1 MSLARNTLRAAGALL
16 AAAATYAAPR
26 LVLAAGACDSFKDQ
40 FDGLFNWVPDRYCTA
55 QGLLLAA
62 INLGLTLA
70 GGAAVLFLIVGGLR
84 YLAAGGDQEASER
97 GKKTLT
103 NALIGLVVVL
113 LATMIVRVVS
123 RTITG
128 GSGGGT
134 TPGGTQGG
142 GTPGGGTQGGG
153 SVGAIVSNART
164 GFPDELTPG
173 QNATFTFDLNPQR
186 VGGLDAARSGISQA
200 CGGVAFSNT
209 SLVLKINGTEI
220 YRSPFSV
227 NGPNSLS
234 ATITRSVPSNLTS
247 PVVATLHL
255 CGGTEV
261 GRAEY

>member
-1 MSLARNTLRAAGALL
+1 MSSAPKLSRTFGG
-16 AAAATYAAPR
+16 AAAAAIAYAAPR
-26 LVLAAGACDSFKDQ
+26 FVLAAGACDSFKSQ
-40 FDGLFNWVPDRYCTA
+40 FGGLFDWVPDRYCTA

-62 INLGLTLA
+62 INLGLSLA
-70 GGAAVLFLIVGGLR
+70 GGAAVLFLIVGAFR

-97 GKKTLT
+97 GRKTMT
-103 NALIGLVVVL
+103 NAVIGLVVVL
-113 LATMIVRVVS
+113 LATMIVRIVS

-128 GSGGGT
+128 GSGTGG
-134 TPGGTQGG
+134 TPGGTQQG
-142 GTPGGGTQGGG
+142 GTPGGGAPGGG
-153 SVGAIVSNART
+153 SAGSVASNART

-220 YRSPFSV
+220 ARAPFSV
-227 NGPNSLS
+227 GGPTSLS
-234 ATITRSVPSNLTS
+234 STITVRTPSNLTS
-247 PVVATLHL
+247 PVVATLSL